1 MTKGRTEGG
10 KKRTVRT
17 RSKGRKEYEKEGV
30 TNHGA
35 ELRLQI
41 LLYFLMIAIRK
52 FDFSH
57 FRLKL
62 NHIFFFQKK
71 YYLDQK
77 YGNKIGK
84 GFPFSDV
91 SQNDNPA
98 LN

>member
-62 NHIFFFQKK
+62 NHVFFFFKRNTIQTKSMETK
-71 YYLDQK
+71 
-77 YGNKIGK
+77 
-84 GFPFSDV
+84 
-91 SQNDNPA
+91 
-98 LN
+98 